1 MLNLGIRFMVILPK
15 HLDAEIL
22 PTTDSSIRF
31 NPKSDNK
38 SEQKIRFVDSSN
50 GGVWGFLVVDN
61 TRRGPSVGGIRIA
74 QDLSLEEMARLA
86 HTMTL
91 KNSAACL
98 PFGGGKAGLVFNP
111 TLLVQEPKLKS
122 DLMALVAEALYPFDN
137 YISAPDMGTNEHDV
151 QQIYEFNSK
160 MLGTLSH
167 TRGGIGRDICQG
179 GVPRDGWELTA
190 HGLVAA
196 INTLEC
202 MDSKIKVKGARV
214 VIQGFGN
221 VGAPTASKLHAI
233 GAIIVGASD
242 INAGL
247 WNPDGL
253 DIEQLNRIR
262 NAPGGLS
269 NYNGKTQRRFD
280 SKQVDWLLEAPCDI
294 LVPAARPDAI
304 TARNADR
311 IQCRGILQG
320 ANTPVNKM
328 TEYYLNN
335 RRGIISLSDFIVNS
349 GGIIG
354 CAVELAMKADKEYK
368 KKVKAEGVRLYVEN
382 LISNTISK
390 NVAQVLCQITAKD
403 ETDIFFREGA
413 LALAKNRLENVGDIW
428 L

>member
-1 MLNLGIRFMVILPK
+1 MVNIPK
-15 HLDAEIL
+15 HLEAEII
-22 PTTDSSIRF
+22 PTTDSAMRF
-31 NPKSDNK
+31 NSKSDSQ

-50 GGVWGFLVVDN
+50 GSVWGFLVVDD
-61 TRRGPSVGGIRIA
+61 TRRGPGVGGIRIA
-74 QDLSLEEMARLA
+74 QDLNIEEMARLA
-86 HTMTL
+86 RAMTL

-111 TLLVQEPKLKS
+111 ALLIEEPKLKS
-122 DLMALVAEALYPFDN
+122 DLIALFAEALYPFDN
-137 YISAPDMGTNEHDV
+137 YISAPDMGTNEHDI
-151 QQIYEFNSK
+151 QHIYEFNSK
-160 MLGTLSH
+160 MLGTSSH
-167 TRGGIGRDICQG
+167 TRGGIGRDTNRG
-179 GVPRDGWELTA
+179 GIPIDDWGLTA

-196 INTLEC
+196 INTLED
-202 MDSKIKVKGARV
+202 MDSGINIKGANV
-214 VIQGFGN
+214 IIQGYGN
-221 VGAPTASKLHAI
+221 VGAPTASKLNAK
-233 GAIIVGASD
+233 GAVIVGASD
-242 INAGL
+242 INVGL
-247 WNPDGL
+247 WNPEGL
-253 DIEQLNRIR
+253 HTGQLNSIS
-262 NAPGGLS
+262 NKPGGLS
-269 NYNGKTQRRFD
+269 NYNGKTQRRFN
-280 SKQVDWLLEAPCDI
+280 SNQVDWLLEAPCDI

-311 IQCRGILQG
+311 IQCKVILQG